1 MSTVQSP
8 YFEDV
13 QVGDEVPP
21 LQKRPDTR
29 QLVMY
34 AGASDDYVQIH
45 YDKDL
50 AAAAGHPSVI
60 VHGALKSAFIAQML
74 TDWIGAAGRLVALEV
89 SYRGIDYPGDTL
101 TCRGRVTAKRQD
113 GERNLVECEVWL
125 ENRAGQVT
133 TPGKATVT
141 IPSHR
146 VGM

>member
-101 TCRGRVTAKRQD
+101 TCRGRVTAKRRD